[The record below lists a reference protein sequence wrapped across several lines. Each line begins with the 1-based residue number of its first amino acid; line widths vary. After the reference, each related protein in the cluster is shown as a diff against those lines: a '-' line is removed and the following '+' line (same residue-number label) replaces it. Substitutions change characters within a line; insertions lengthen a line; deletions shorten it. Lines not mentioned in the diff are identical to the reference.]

1 LNRFLL
7 LLFSITTN
15 NKTTYQ
21 YNMDMKYIQQHVT
34 GRSAERKEAM
44 RLRREREL
52 LEENAALRAALE
64 RKEQKEL
71 VLCEKFGLAN
81 TRISVLTSALMNSLH
96 KQWKELAEC
105 KEPPRMGIAF
115 MEYIMELHREMGRDN
130 NVYTQ
135 AKLIELFNKIKDT
148 IGAANGVG
156 VH

>member
-1 LNRFLL
+1 ML

-115 MEYIMELHREMGRDN
+115 MEYIMELHREMGKDN

>member
-1 LNRFLL
+1 LL

-81 TRISVLTSALMNSLH
+81 TRISVLTGALMNSLH
-96 KQWKELAEC
+96 KQWENLGVSRLTD
-105 KEPPRMGIAF
+105 PRMGIAF
-115 MEYIMELHREMGRDN
+115 MEYIMELHREMGKDN
-130 NVYTQ
+130 NVYAQ
-135 AKLIELFNKIKDT
+135 AKLIELFNKIK
-148 IGAANGVG
+148 IP
-156 VH
+156 

>member
-1 LNRFLL
+1 
-7 LLFSITTN
+7 
-15 NKTTYQ
+15 
-21 YNMDMKYIQQHVT
+21 MDMKYIQQHVT

-115 MEYIMELHREMGRDN
+115 MEYIMELHREMGKDN
-130 NVYTQ
+130 NVYAQ

>member
-1 LNRFLL
+1 
-7 LLFSITTN
+7 
-15 NKTTYQ
+15 
-21 YNMDMKYIQQHVT
+21 MDMKYIQQHVT

-115 MEYIMELHREMGRDN
+115 MEYIMELHREMGKDN

>member
-1 LNRFLL
+1 LL

-115 MEYIMELHREMGRDN
+115 MEYIMELHREMGKDN

>member
-1 LNRFLL
+1 
-7 LLFSITTN
+7 
-15 NKTTYQ
+15 
-21 YNMDMKYIQQHVT
+21 MDMKYIQQHVT

-96 KQWKELAEC
+96 KQWKELSEC

-115 MEYIMELHREMGRDN
+115 MEYIMELHREMGKDN
-130 NVYTQ
+130 NVYAQ

>member
-1 LNRFLL
+1 
-7 LLFSITTN
+7 
-15 NKTTYQ
+15 
-21 YNMDMKYIQQHVT
+21 MDMKYIQQHVT

-71 VLCEKFGLAN
+71 LLCEKFGLAN

-105 KEPPRMGIAF
+105 KEPARMGIAF
-115 MEYIMELHREMGRDN
+115 MEYIMELHREMGKDN
-130 NVYTQ
+130 NVYAQ

>member
-115 MEYIMELHREMGRDN
+115 MEYIMELHREMGKDN
-130 NVYTQ
+130 NVYAQ
-135 AKLIELFNKIKDT
+135 VKLIELFNKIK
-148 IGAANGVG
+148 IP
-156 VH
+156 